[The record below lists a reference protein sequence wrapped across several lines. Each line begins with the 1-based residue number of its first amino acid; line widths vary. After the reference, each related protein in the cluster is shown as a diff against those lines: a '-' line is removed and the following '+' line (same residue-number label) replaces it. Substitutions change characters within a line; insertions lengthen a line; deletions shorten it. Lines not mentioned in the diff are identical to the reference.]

1 MNNGLMRISGM
12 QRSSYFS
19 INILYAMAPN
29 SAGTTFSKAGCNT
42 SLCSTGCSGTINNTP
57 SARTRIVTREDV
69 AMEIVEM
76 ISFSGFLF
84 RSYHVS
90 ALTAQGIFILIR
102 LPVINARY
110 PPPAP
115 SIGV

>member
-1 MNNGLMRISGM
+1 
-12 QRSSYFS
+12 
-19 INILYAMAPN
+19 MAPN

-57 SARTRIVTREDV
+57 NARTRIVTREDV

-76 ISFSGFLF
+76 ISFSGVPVFAPTMSL
-84 RSYHVS
+84 

>member
-1 MNNGLMRISGM
+1 
-12 QRSSYFS
+12 
-19 INILYAMAPN
+19 MAPN

-76 ISFSGFLF
+76 I
-84 RSYHVS
+84 
-90 ALTAQGIFILIR
+90 
-102 LPVINARY
+102 
-110 PPPAP
+110 
-115 SIGV
+115 